1 MLRQAYAN
9 STVGKIMLVGTDVN
23 QILERRFM
31 AAGCQVVKV
40 NDDQAAIDHA
50 RRESLDATVLIS
62 KGSLIDIA
70 ETFFNLR
77 DLNRSMEIIVLVNR
91 RGRHPSRF
99 LRQLLEHPIEG
110 TRIFTRRQLQKRLQ
124 AYLQQSPPGTSLLT
138 GLVMDRESEAMKMRK
153 PRLKFARC
161 RQPLTRLTAVFIVLI
176 SFGSSDAR
184 TPRYPEI
191 SVVRGTTLCGL
202 SLHERRR
209 QLRRAAGDGA
219 GGQNLQSQ
227 ISF

>member
-1 MLRQAYAN
+1 MLPQADAN

-40 NDDQAAIDHA
+40 NDDQAAIVHA

-91 RGRHPSRF
+91 RGRHPNRF
-99 LRQLLEHPIEG
+99 LRQLLKHPIEG

-124 AYLQQSPPGTSLLT
+124 AYLQQSTPGTSLLT
-138 GLVMDRESEAMKMRK
+138 GW
-153 PRLKFARC
+153 
-161 RQPLTRLTAVFIVLI
+161 
-176 SFGSSDAR
+176 
-184 TPRYPEI
+184 
-191 SVVRGTTLCGL
+191 
-202 SLHERRR
+202 
-209 QLRRAAGDGA
+209 
-219 GGQNLQSQ
+219 
-227 ISF
+227 

>member
-1 MLRQAYAN
+1 MLRQADAN

-124 AYLQQSPPGTSLLT
+124 AYLQQSPPGTSLL
-138 GLVMDRESEAMKMRK
+138 
-153 PRLKFARC
+153 
-161 RQPLTRLTAVFIVLI
+161 
-176 SFGSSDAR
+176 
-184 TPRYPEI
+184 
-191 SVVRGTTLCGL
+191 
-202 SLHERRR
+202 
-209 QLRRAAGDGA
+209 AGW
-219 GGQNLQSQ
+219 
-227 ISF
+227 

>member
-1 MLRQAYAN
+1 MSPEASVNRR
-9 STVGKIMLVGTDVN
+9 VGKIMLVGSDPK
-23 QILERRFM
+23 QILEKRFR
-31 AAGCQVVKV
+31 AAGCQVVKAP
-40 NDDQAAIDHA
+40 DDGAAIDHA

-124 AYLQQSPPGTSLLT
+124 AYLQQSPPGTSLL
-138 GLVMDRESEAMKMRK
+138 
-153 PRLKFARC
+153 
-161 RQPLTRLTAVFIVLI
+161 
-176 SFGSSDAR
+176 
-184 TPRYPEI
+184 
-191 SVVRGTTLCGL
+191 
-202 SLHERRR
+202 
-209 QLRRAAGDGA
+209 AGW
-219 GGQNLQSQ
+219 
-227 ISF
+227 